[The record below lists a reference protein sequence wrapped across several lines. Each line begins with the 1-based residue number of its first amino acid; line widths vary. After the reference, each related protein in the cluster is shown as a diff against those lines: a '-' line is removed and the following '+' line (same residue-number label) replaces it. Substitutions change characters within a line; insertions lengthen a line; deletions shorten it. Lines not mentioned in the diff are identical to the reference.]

1 MVKLVSEKTMRFL
14 AQMLSNQG
22 KVTFK
27 TQKLYRSRLM
37 YYMMVWH
44 LRDLKLIK
52 EGKKGWNKKTNEK
65 VWVLTEKGER
75 VANLFKELLEILEGM

>member
-14 AQMLSNQG
+14 TQMLSNQG

-52 EGKKGWNKKTNEK
+52 EAKKGWNKKTNEK